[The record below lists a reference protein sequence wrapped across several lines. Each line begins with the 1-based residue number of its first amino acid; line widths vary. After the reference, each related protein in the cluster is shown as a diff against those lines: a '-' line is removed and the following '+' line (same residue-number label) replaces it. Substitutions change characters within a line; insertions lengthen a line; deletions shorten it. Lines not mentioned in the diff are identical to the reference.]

1 MEGGGGLDKAPRQ
14 RMSPSDDKPYSVDEA
29 EVTNRLYVGNL
40 DYGTSWQDLKDHFK
54 PCGTVVFADVFREE
68 RGRSKGCGIVEFE
81 TRAEALQA
89 LRTLNHTTIGDSTF
103 KIFIREDRED
113 KARGGGRGGRAG
125 AGRGGGGGGGQ
136 GGGGSRQVNDWTLLV
151 CLSRR
156 NFVGWWPCHHDQSLS
171 GADGR
176 WRQRRKPSDFCRQ
189 PAFHHHLAGSQGCV
203 FCSSQTISSHA
214 VVLQTPSRRI
224 MMSSAPRL

>member
-89 LRTLNHTTIGDSTF
+89 LRTLNHTTIGDSSF

-113 KARGGGRGGRAG
+113 KARGGGRGGRG
-125 AGRGGGGGGGQ
+125 GGGRGGGGGGGQ
-136 GGGGSRQVNDWTLLV
+136 GGGGGSRQVKDE
-151 CLSRR
+151 
-156 NFVGWWPCHHDQSLS
+156 G
-171 GADGR
+171 
-176 WRQRRKPSDFCRQ
+176 
-189 PAFHHHLAGSQGCV
+189 
-203 FCSSQTISSHA
+203 
-214 VVLQTPSRRI
+214 
-224 MMSSAPRL
+224 